1 MPDPLTYRVLRPAG
15 RWSAVI
21 QTVFRSDELREPERL
36 PRFDELQRDSP
47 HPMRVTSD
55 TPAAFTATA
64 RALDLGGVD
73 VVELTSSPIRVHRG
87 ARLVR
92 EHDPELC
99 SVLIPVRGRI
109 GVVQVGREAALRP
122 HEFALYDSSHPF
134 TLAIDADDPTA
145 ALVRVQFPK
154 CLLSL
159 PTRQVDNLL
168 AVPLPAP
175 GGVGALL
182 TQFLVGLTADTG
194 HRPA

>member
-73 VVELTSSPIRVHRG
+73 VVELTSSPIRVRRG
-87 ARLVR
+87 A
-92 EHDPELC
+92 
-99 SVLIPVRGRI
+99 
-109 GVVQVGREAALRP
+109 
-122 HEFALYDSSHPF
+122 
-134 TLAIDADDPTA
+134 
-145 ALVRVQFPK
+145 
-154 CLLSL
+154 
-159 PTRQVDNLL
+159 
-168 AVPLPAP
+168 
-175 GGVGALL
+175 GVGDREGERLS
-182 TQFLVGLTADTG
+182 
-194 HRPA
+194 